1 MSKIS
6 TLPFVAA
13 PAGDE
18 TVVILK
24 DGVAK
29 RARIDDLG
37 NASALT
43 AQKWAEGV
51 EPGGA
56 GTRSA
61 KGWAQDENVVAVAGA
76 IDDITTLAAQ
86 SPAIAAIAGDL
97 PEILGAP
104 AAAAEQA
111 DRAEMAAASVTF
123 SYRIAPE
130 SGYRFVF
137 TVADPDNLGRRIV
150 YGLGLDGIHRF
161 YGGVELPA
169 GSVRLTDLNADL
181 RRRVFSDLFTRESG
195 YRFGLTVPDADGL
208 GSRLALHF
216 DGHHWHGPFKGDT
229 ARALA
234 VDPLAVGATI
244 DVEVVI
250 ASNGSQQLKR
260 IDRATGVATMITS
273 PATVGNAA
281 SPRMAGDDVFFV
293 DTTKRAPHS
302 GRMWVA
308 HGGTPKAAT
317 PGKRMVF
324 IGHSLNQGP
333 IGIQPNPVNPRAGV
347 IGSLPAEMQA
357 LLGTGWDIVNRGNF
371 GATAV
376 GIAALNGAEPVLI
389 RVTGGSIPAA
399 APVTLTRITPDADL
413 ASPLPANLAGPLA
426 PGLNPYLMPL
436 RGTVLGQ
443 PCVLTFAA
451 NVYSIAQVGGTAPLA
466 VPNDTPFIVDM
477 GDLDDRIFVIWNLRN
492 RPLGAAVGVFE
503 TALIGSIKT
512 HSRQFILI
520 TDPYWPT
527 AGASYEGLSA
537 PDQTARNAMKAH
549 NDWKLANHPDSTFDL
564 NAWLWDLGPTGAFAM
579 TGIVRTAADD
589 AAIADQVTPPS
600 LTYDGQIHFN
610 APTNRALALRLRDTH
625 MIPKGMLL

>member
-308 HGGTPKAAT
+308 DGGTPKAAT

-600 LTYDGQIHFN
+600 LTYDGAIHFN

>member
-234 VDPLAVGATI
+234 VDPLAVGATV

-492 RPLGAAVGVFE
+492 RPLGAAVGMFE

-549 NDWKLANHPDSTFDL
+549 NDWKRANHPDSTFDL